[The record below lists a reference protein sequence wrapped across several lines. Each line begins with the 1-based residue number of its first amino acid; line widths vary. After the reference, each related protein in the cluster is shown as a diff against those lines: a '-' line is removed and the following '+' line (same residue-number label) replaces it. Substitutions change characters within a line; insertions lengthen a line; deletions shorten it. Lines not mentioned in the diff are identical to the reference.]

1 MPTAQISEIRFF
13 IGCRPAV
20 LPYCIGTTMSNLVPF
35 SFGTASIRVIDNDGT
50 PWFVLRDLLD
60 AIQTT
65 TPTSAA
71 VASIKAGL
79 GEGFTAGLPLQ
90 TNGGLQE
97 VTIVAEAAAT
107 YLLSRSNTEKGK
119 ELNRFIHV
127 EVLPSIRQTGA
138 YALPAPSS
146 AEYLVLLAHKMLDQE
161 RGLAELERKHQ
172 KLAQEHQ
179 ETATKVKELVGGE
192 GFYTITAYA
201 HLQHRPVDNATANK
215 FGKQAAALCRERS
228 LPIGKAKHPLW
239 GEVNTYPE
247 GVLSEVMAE
256 EDY

>member
-1 MPTAQISEIRFF
+1 
-13 IGCRPAV
+13 
-20 LPYCIGTTMSNLVPF
+20 MSNLVPF
-35 SFGTASIRVIDNDGT
+35 SFGTASIRVIDNNGT

-60 AIQTT
+60 AMESK
-65 TPTSAA
+65 TSVSNALES
-71 VASIKAGL
+71 VKAGL
-79 GEGFTAGLPLQ
+79 GEGFSAGIPLQ
-90 TNGGLQE
+90 TNGGMQE
-97 VTIVAEAAAT
+97 STIVAEAAAT

-172 KLAQEHQ
+172 DLAKEHQ
-179 ETATKVKELVGGE
+179 ETASKVRALVGGE

-201 HLQHRPVDNATANK
+201 HLQHRPVDNTTANRL
-215 FGKQAAALCRERS
+215 GKQAAALCRARS

-247 GVLSEVMAE
+247 QVLSEVMAE